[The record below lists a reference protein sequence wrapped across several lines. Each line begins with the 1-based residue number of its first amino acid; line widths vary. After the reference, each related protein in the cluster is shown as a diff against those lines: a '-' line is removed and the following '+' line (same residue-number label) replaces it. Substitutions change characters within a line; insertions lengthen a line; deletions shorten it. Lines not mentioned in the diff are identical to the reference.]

1 MSNDD
6 LSPEKALIHVMV
18 VMAAA
23 DRDMTD
29 RELERIVAQVRN
41 LPAFADFD
49 ERELIHSAEECAA
62 RLGQEGDLDRFLDVV
77 ADSLPPNL
85 VETAYALA
93 CEIAAAD
100 LRVPPEETRLL
111 RMLRDR
117 LGLDRLIASA
127 IERAVKARHATVR
140 PTV

>member
-1 MSNDD
+1 MSDD
-6 LSPEKALIHVMV
+6 IPSPQKALIYIMV

-29 RELERIVAQVRN
+29 RELKRIGDHVRN

-49 ERELIHSAEECAA
+49 EQDLIPSAEECAA
-62 RLGQEGDLDRFLDVV
+62 QLGREGGLDRFLDMVV
-77 ADSLPPNL
+77 GSLPSNL

-100 LRVPPEETRLL
+100 LRLQQEELRLL
-111 RMLRDR
+111 QILRDR
-117 LGLDRLIASA
+117 LGVDRLIASA
-127 IERAVKARHATVR
+127 IERTVRARHATI
-140 PTV
+140 